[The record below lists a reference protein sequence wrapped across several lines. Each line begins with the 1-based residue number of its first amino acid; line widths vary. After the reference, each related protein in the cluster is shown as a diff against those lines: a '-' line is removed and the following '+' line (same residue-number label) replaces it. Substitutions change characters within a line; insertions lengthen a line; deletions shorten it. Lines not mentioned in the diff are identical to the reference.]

1 MRAPQNRWQAFLVH
15 LGLSTVIFLVLLYL
29 IVFHWYPQP
38 YFATDGG
45 WQGVRL
51 ITGVDLVLG
60 PLLTLIVY
68 KLGKPR
74 LRLDLTLIGLVQTV
88 ALVWGTWLV
97 HGERI
102 ALVSYAND
110 AFYTLTGEQVRSI
123 GGKAQDIAAQSD
135 RIPPYS
141 FVRLPG
147 DPKERRT
154 LLLGAALHGVLPYQ
168 FADRHEPY
176 GPEHLPEVFARGID
190 PGRLAHDMPAF
201 KDVLEAFLKHHGGNE
216 RDYVYVPA
224 RGRYDQ
230 QLLVLRRQDGKIVG
244 SIEQPQAESADA
256 APATTAETKP

>member
-1 MRAPQNRWQAFLVH
+1 MRIPQNRWQAFLVH

-74 LRLDLTLIGLVQTV
+74 LKLDLTLIGLVQTV

-102 ALVSYAND
+102 ALVSYAD
-110 AFYTLTGEQVRSI
+110 GTFYTLTGEQVRMI
-123 GGKAQDIAAQSD
+123 GGKAQDIAVQSD
-135 RIPPYS
+135 QTPPYS
-141 FVRLPG
+141 FVRLPD

-168 FADRHEPY
+168 FEERHEPY
-176 GPEHLPEVFARGID
+176 GREHLPEVVTKSID
-190 PGRLAHDMPAF
+190 PGRLMHGAPEHKAA
-201 KDVLEAFLKHHGGNE
+201 LETFLKRHGGSE